1 MRLVMKFGGTA
12 VDSPDKVR
20 HVAQLVKSYK
30 KKGSSNNN
38 EIVCVVSAVR
48 GMTDGL
54 LSIADSVKRGD
65 RLSLDEFVKKSTNT
79 HTDIAKGAISNKKLK
94 GEAVAATK
102 KIIREL
108 EDVLGGIVL
117 LGEVTPKSLDY
128 LMSFGERLST
138 PTVSFALQDIGI
150 KSDYLTG
157 KEAGILTDGNFGEAR
172 PLMDTTKLRVSHKLE
187 PMLKQDSVPVVT
199 GFMGADQYGN
209 ITTIGRGGSDYTATI
224 IAASIGAKE
233 AWLWSDVDGL
243 MTADPKLVKDAQ
255 VLKEVSF
262 AEAME
267 MALFGAKYMHP
278 RALEPVIDT
287 KIPIRIRNTFNVK
300 HSGTIITQN
309 PSKESQKIVKSVSG
323 IRHTAL
329 IEVSGG
335 GMVGAPG
342 TAAKIFDTLAKNRV
356 NIMMISQSPSESSIS
371 MVVRKSDLDKA
382 TTTLELSLLG
392 KVIKQINVNDD
403 VAVIAVVGSGMRGIK
418 GVAAKV
424 FSAVAKYGINVIMI
438 AQGSSEL
445 NLAFV
450 VNDTDCEQAVR
461 ALHEEFE
468 LAAAA
473 AAKAAGKG

>member
-12 VDSPDKVR
+12 VDSPDKLK
-20 HVAQLVKSYK
+20 HVAQLVKSH
-30 KKGSSNNN
+30 KKGN

-65 RLSLDEFVKKSTNT
+65 KASIQDFVKKSAKI
-79 HTDIAKGAISNKKLK
+79 HTDIVEGGISDKKLK
-94 GEAVAATK
+94 ADATAAVK
-102 KIIREL
+102 KTVSEL

-138 PTVSFALQDIGI
+138 PIVSFALQDIGI
-150 KSDYLTG
+150 KSDHLTG
-157 KEAGILTDGNFGEAR
+157 KEAGILTDSNFGEAR

-187 PMLKQDSVPVVT
+187 PLLKQDSVPVVT
-199 GFMGADQYGN
+199 GFIGADQNGN

-224 IAASIGAKE
+224 IAASIGAE
-233 AWLWSDVDGL
+233 EVWLWSDVDGL
-243 MTADPKLVKDAQ
+243 MTADPKIVKDAQ

-262 AEAME
+262 SEAME

-300 HSGTIITQN
+300 HPGTVITQN
-309 PSKESQKIVKSVSG
+309 PSKESQKIVKSVSA

-329 IEVSGG
+329 IDVSGG

-382 TTTLELSLLG
+382 TTTLELNLLG
-392 KVIKQINVNDD
+392 KVIKQVNVNDD
-403 VAVIAVVGSGMRGIK
+403 VAVLAVVGSGMRGIK
-418 GVAAKV
+418 GVASKV
-424 FSAVAKYGINVIMI
+424 FGAVAKHGVNVIMI

-450 VNDTDCEQAVR
+450 VNDRDCEQAVR
-461 ALHEEFE
+461 ALHDEFA
-468 LAAAA
+468 LRAN
-473 AAKAAGKG
+473 

>member
-20 HVAQLVKSYK
+20 HVAQLVKSH
-30 KKGSSNNN
+30 KKGND
-38 EIVCVVSAVR
+38 IVCVVSAVR

-65 RLSLDEFVKKSTNT
+65 KTSIEEFVKKSTKI
-79 HTDIAKGAISNKKLK
+79 HTDIVEGAISDKKLK
-94 GEAVAATK
+94 SEAIAAVK
-102 KIIREL
+102 KIISEL
-108 EDVLGGIVL
+108 QDVLGGIVL

-138 PTVSFALQDIGI
+138 PVVSFALQDIGI
-150 KSDYLTG
+150 ESDHLTG

-187 PMLKQDSVPVVT
+187 PMLKDGSVPVVT
-199 GFMGADQYGN
+199 GFIGADQYGN

-224 IAASIGAKE
+224 IAASIGAQE
-233 AWLWSDVDGL
+233 VWLWSDVDGL
-243 MTADPKLVKDAQ
+243 MTADPKIVKDAQ
-255 VLKEVSF
+255 VLREVSF
-262 AEAME
+262 SEAME

-278 RALEPVIDT
+278 RALEPVIET
-287 KIPIRIRNTFNVK
+287 KTPIRIRNTFNVK
-300 HSGTIITQN
+300 HSGTVITQN
-309 PSKESQKIVKSVSG
+309 PSKESQKIVKSVSA

-329 IEVSGG
+329 IDVSGG

-392 KVIKQINVNDD
+392 KVIKQINVVDD

-424 FSAVAKYGINVIMI
+424 FGAVAKHGVNVIMI

-450 VNDTDCEQAVR
+450 VSDKDCDQAVR
-461 ALHEEFE
+461 ALHGEFE
-468 LAAAA
+468 L
-473 AAKAAGKG
+473 AKAAGKG

>member
-20 HVAQLVKSYK
+20 HIAQLIQSH
-30 KKGSSNNN
+30 KKGN

-54 LSIADSVKRGD
+54 LSIADSVRRGD
-65 RLSLDEFVKKSTNT
+65 KRSLDDFVKRCA
-79 HTDIAKGAISNKKLK
+79 DIHMQIVQGAVSDKELK
-94 GEAVAATK
+94 NEALATVK
-102 KIIREL
+102 KIINEL
-108 EDVLGGIVL
+108 EDVLGGVVL
-117 LGEVTPKSLDY
+117 LGEVTTKSLDY
-128 LMSFGERLST
+128 LLSFGERLST
-138 PTVSFALQDIGI
+138 PIVSYALQDLGM
-150 KSDYLTG
+150 KSENLTG
-157 KEAGILTDGNFGEAR
+157 KESGIFTDSNFGEAR
-172 PLMDTTKLRVSHKLE
+172 PLIDTTKLKVSHKLE
-187 PMLKQDSVPVVT
+187 PMLKQDIVPVIT
-199 GFMGADQYGN
+199 GFIGADQYGN

-224 IAASIGAKE
+224 IAVSIGAE
-233 AWLWSDVDGL
+233 EVWLWSDVDGL
-243 MTADPKLVKDAQ
+243 MTADPKMVMNAR

-278 RALEPVIDT
+278 RALEPVVDT
-287 KIPIRIRNTFNVK
+287 KIPIRIRNTFNVN

-309 PSKESQKIVKSVSG
+309 PSKESQNIVKSVSV

-329 IEVSGG
+329 IDVSGG
-335 GMVGAPG
+335 SMVGAPG
-342 TAAKIFDTLAKNRV
+342 TAAKIFDTLAKNRI

-371 MVVRKSDLDKA
+371 MLVRKTDLDKA
-382 TTTLELSLLG
+382 ITTLELNLLG
-392 KVIKQINVNDD
+392 KVIKQIHVNDD

-424 FSAVAKYGINVIMI
+424 FGAVAKHDVNVIMI
-438 AQGSSEL
+438 TQGSSEL

-450 VNDTDCEQAVR
+450 VNDRDCEQAAR

-468 LAAAA
+468 LT
-473 AAKAAGKG
+473 KVAGKG